1 MLKSVLILSNEQFS
15 LLTFYSNAI
24 NMKCIECTK
33 ATISPLVWSAERHD
47 ADANASLD
55 DFDSAVTLTV

>member
-1 MLKSVLILSNEQFS
+1 MTV
-15 LLTFYSNAI
+15 YSNAI
-24 NMKCIECTK
+24 NVKCIEFTK

-47 ADANASLD
+47 ADANESLD